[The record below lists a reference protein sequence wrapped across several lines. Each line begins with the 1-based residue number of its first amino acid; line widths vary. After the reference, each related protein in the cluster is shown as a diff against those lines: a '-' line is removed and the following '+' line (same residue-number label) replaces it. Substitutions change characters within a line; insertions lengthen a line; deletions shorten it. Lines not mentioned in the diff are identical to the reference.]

1 MMVNFMLFVFNHNFL
16 IQLFKRFPKA
26 TQNEPVLPLGDK
38 IISEDTYC
46 APTNLL
52 FSKPTV
58 GFISSSPYDRLL
70 WPFVLL
76 HCASFNTLQLLF
88 KVEFP

>member
-1 MMVNFMLFVFNHNFL
+1 MNLYL
-16 IQLFKRFPKA
+16 L
-26 TQNEPVLPLGDK
+26 LGDK
-38 IISEDTYC
+38 IIREDTYC

-70 WPFVLL
+70 WPFVLF
-76 HCASFNTLQLLF
+76 HCAAFNTL
-88 KVEFP
+88 